1 MLGVMLA
8 LRSALV
14 RRDAGMVARWLI
26 ALAIYPTL
34 VLLLGGFLSFGTT
47 AVIIVL
53 SGIVV
58 TAKSNLRVA
67 IGTTAATLLGIS
79 IFLGYFEHRQKIRD
93 AVWGRADSEARI
105 QATLEAARDVSLFDP
120 TNPEHLKGLDARLN
134 QNFFVGVAASRIASG
149 QGSLLLGRSLW
160 EGALALVPRAL
171 WPEKPVF
178 SGSGTIVIEMTGL
191 RLNQNTAWGV
201 GNVMEFQINFGVAG
215 VILGFIALGFV
226 IGKLDRLAAIADTT
240 GRLDDVFLYF
250 LPGVAMIQPNGSI
263 VDIIGGAAAAL
274 AAGFMWKWAWT
285 RWPKPLP
292 ASTLRAQRTVVVE
305 HA

>member
-1 MLGVMLA
+1 V
-8 LRSALV
+8 V
-14 RRDAGMVARWLI
+14 
-26 ALAIYPTL
+26 
-34 VLLLGGFLSFGTT
+34 
-47 AVIIVL
+47 IVL
-53 SGIVV
+53 CGIVV
-58 TAKSNLRVA
+58 TAKSNLRVTL
-67 IGTTAATLLGIS
+67 GTAVATILGIS
-79 IFLGYFEHRQKIRD
+79 IFLGYFEHRQKIRE
-93 AVWGRADSEARI
+93 AVWGGADSEVRI

-134 QNFFVGVAASRIASG
+134 QNFFVGAAAARIASG
-149 QGSLLLGRSLW
+149 QVSYLRGRSLW

-178 SGSGTIVIEMTGL
+178 SGSGKIVTEMTGL
-191 RLNQNTAWGV
+191 RLNQGTAWGV
-201 GNVMEFQINFGVAG
+201 GNVMEFQINFGIAG
-215 VILGFIALGFV
+215 VIVGFIALGFA

-250 LPGVAMIQPNGSI
+250 LPAVAMIQPNGSI

-274 AAGFMWKWAWT
+274 AAAFIWKWAWS

-292 ASTLRAQRTVVVE
+292 VSPLRTQRKVVAE